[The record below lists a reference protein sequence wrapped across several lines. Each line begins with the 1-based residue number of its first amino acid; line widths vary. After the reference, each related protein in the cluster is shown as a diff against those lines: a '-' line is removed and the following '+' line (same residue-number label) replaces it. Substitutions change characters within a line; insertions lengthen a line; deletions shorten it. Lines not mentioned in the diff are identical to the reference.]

1 MTMNIQPGHIFLIA
15 AKHDFM
21 SQSIKTGS
29 FVSFNFSNVKGEVEI
44 DVENDECPTSAS
56 RNHTGDKLYQCE
68 ACHNPYIAEIKKVGA
83 IQKYAIKDSQSYP
96 L

>member
-29 FVSFNFSNVKGEVEI
+29 FVSFNFSNVKGRWKSMWKMMSVQPPRVE
-44 DVENDECPTSAS
+44 T
-56 RNHTGDKLYQCE
+56 TL
-68 ACHNPYIAEIKKVGA
+68 EINRMNVKHVITHPSPK
-83 IQKYAIKDSQSYP
+83 
-96 L
+96 